1 MSKNKKIAQ
10 KRIMKRP
17 SGAAKDPVFLS
28 TALKLAIS
36 GFRAIDA
43 ENGAKIFDLRR
54 FFKKT
59 RYCGNTCIKTA
70 YMVKFGRK
78 SKGCCARFF
87 M

>member
-1 MSKNKKIAQ
+1 MRDRKN
-10 KRIMKRP
+10 
-17 SGAAKDPVFLS
+17 PVFLQG
-28 TALKLAIS
+28 AGRLAIS
-36 GFRAIDA
+36 GFRAMDA

-54 FFKKT
+54 FSEKT
-59 RYCGNTCIKTA
+59 RYCGSTCTKTA